1 MAIVMPVFVP
11 AADRDAVRTIRLAL
25 AGADDCVGVEE
36 ESLPGSAAHLA
47 MSLESQKLA
56 IQQPRSGSGGEVG
69 HDRKKAR
76 FDNLVFPHL
85 SDAYALARS
94 LTGNR
99 IDAEDVVQEA
109 CLRAFRAI
117 DTVADNNARA
127 WLLTIVYNTGCTWL
141 GRNRPTTVVHVD
153 DLEIIERTQAN
164 LRERQAET
172 PETALIAKVDGARL
186 QAAIAAL
193 PLVYRETLRLRE
205 LEGMDYREIA
215 QVTGVPI
222 GTVMSRLARARRQL
236 AAILEKSEP

>member
-1 MAIVMPVFVP
+1 MAIVMPVFVS
-11 AADRDAVRTIRLAL
+11 AAGRDAVRSMRRAL
-25 AGADDCVGVEE
+25 AGAGGWVGVEKGG
-36 ESLPGSAAHLA
+36 LPSSAARLT

-56 IQQPRSGSGGEVG
+56 FQQPRGGSGDQVG
-69 HDRKKAR
+69 HDRRKAR

-99 IDAEDVVQEA
+99 IDAEDVVQDA

-141 GRNRPTTVVHVD
+141 GRNRPTTVVNVD

-172 PETALIAKVDGARL
+172 PESALIAKVDGARV

-193 PLVYRETLRLRE
+193 PLVYRETLLLRE

-236 AAILEKSEP
+236 AAMLEKSEP